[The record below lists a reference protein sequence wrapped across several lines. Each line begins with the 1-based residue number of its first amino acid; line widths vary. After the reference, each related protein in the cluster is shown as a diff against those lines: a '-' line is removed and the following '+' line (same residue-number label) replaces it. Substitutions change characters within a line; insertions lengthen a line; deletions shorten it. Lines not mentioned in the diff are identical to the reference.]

1 MGAEGGSGEG
11 ARCAGSAA
19 PGSSPS
25 PARIRGTEPSRT
37 VHPVLY
43 RLGCGNA
50 RLTHCSLTALS
61 LPLSYCTC
69 AASAQ
74 ASLDNLHA
82 AAAAG
87 HAATEHRRPAPEAPA
102 RPSQRVHSPPPV
114 HLAGQHTIRFTIW
127 IRSWVSSC
135 AAEPSH
141 FLDAECS
148 LGQNNID
155 QCLFWELPPR
165 RGPPLSA
172 SAPPPFPLPIVTLV
186 VALGERGLPCVAAR
200 V

>member
-1 MGAEGGSGEG
+1 VPEALLLALLPLRLAYEGQNPLVPSTQCCTGSVV
-11 ARCAGSAA
+11 AM
-19 PGSSPS
+19 PG
-25 PARIRGTEPSRT
+25 
-37 VHPVLY
+37 
-43 RLGCGNA
+43 
-50 RLTHCSLTALS
+50 SLTALS

-102 RPSQRVHSPPPV
+102 RPTQRVHSPPPV
-114 HLAGQHTIRFTIW
+114 HLAGQHAIRFTIW

-135 AAEPSH
+135 AAGLSH

-165 RGPPLSA
+165 RGPALSA

>member
-1 MGAEGGSGEG
+1 VPEALLLALLPLRLAYEGENPLAPSTQYGTGSVV
-11 ARCAGSAA
+11 AM
-19 PGSSPS
+19 PG
-25 PARIRGTEPSRT
+25 
-37 VHPVLY
+37 
-43 RLGCGNA
+43 
-50 RLTHCSLTALS
+50 SLTAHSLLS
-61 LPLSYCTC
+61 RSSLSYCPC

-114 HLAGQHTIRFTIW
+114 HLAGQPTIRFTIW
-127 IRSWVSSC
+127 IRSCGVVVRSGTISFSGC
-135 AAEPSH
+135 GMFPRAE
-141 FLDAECS
+141 
-148 LGQNNID
+148 QY
-155 QCLFWELPPR
+155 CLFWELPPR

-172 SAPPPFPLPIVTLV
+172 SAPPPSPLPIVTLV

>member
-25 PARIRGTEPSRT
+25 PARIRGTEHSRT
-37 VHPVLY
+37 VHPILVLY

-50 RLTHCSLTALS
+50 RLTHCSLAPSLS
-61 LPLSYCTC
+61 CC
-69 AASAQ
+69 AWAASAQ

-87 HAATEHRRPAPEAPA
+87 HAATEHRRPAPKHQHAQVSGCT
-102 RPSQRVHSPPPV
+102 RPRQCIWQANTPSGSRSGSGRV
-114 HLAGQHTIRFTIW
+114 
-127 IRSWVSSC
+127 VSSC
-135 AAEPSH
+135 AAELSH
-141 FLDAECS
+141 FLDAERS

-155 QCLFWELPPR
+155 QCLFWDSRRAGGRPYPLP
-165 RGPPLSA
+165 L
-172 SAPPPFPLPIVTLV
+172 PPPFPLPIVTLV